1 MFHINRDI
9 RFSKDKTPYKTNFGA
24 SIKRGGKKSP
34 FAGYYFHCAPGES
47 FAGGGIWMPEAA
59 DVKKVRQEIDYNF
72 DEFKGIV
79 ESKSFKKVF
88 GGLYHSPEVSLST
101 VPKGYEKDNPAIEY
115 LKFKS
120 IIAERHIPDEQLTK
134 GSLHKTT
141 VNTFLAL
148 KPLIDFINTA
158 VE

>member
-1 MFHINRDI
+1 
-9 RFSKDKTPYKTNFGA
+9 
-24 SIKRGGKKSP
+24 
-34 FAGYYFHCAPGES
+34 
-47 FAGGGIWMPEAA
+47 MPEAA